1 MQSISRP
8 GAIAA
13 AIALSL
19 AATAARADDDAIVR
33 WKNIVGVI
41 TEKNV
46 SNMVAN
52 IDSGTFAWSVRS
64 GHARVDLM
72 TGHAAFEVEGLS
84 INGAQF
90 SGTPGPITDV
100 MGTLVCNAVDATQN
114 TPGSSK
120 IANTPSVPLNA
131 QGDAEFSGTIQ
142 NIPAPCNNPLF
153 LVRVAPPRP
162 AAQSAGGSPP
172 EPSERLATDG
182 AQNSDRYAF
191 RDEAGPASSLYG
203 SGWPKPM
210 SDAERAGSSDRPDRL
225 SANIEVEL

>member
-52 IDSGTFAWSVRS
+52 IDSGSFAWSARS

-100 MGTLVCNAVDATQN
+100 MGTLVCNAVDAT
-114 TPGSSK
+114 
-120 IANTPSVPLNA
+120 
-131 QGDAEFSGTIQ
+131 
-142 NIPAPCNNPLF
+142 
-153 LVRVAPPRP
+153 
-162 AAQSAGGSPP
+162 
-172 EPSERLATDG
+172 
-182 AQNSDRYAF
+182 
-191 RDEAGPASSLYG
+191 
-203 SGWPKPM
+203 
-210 SDAERAGSSDRPDRL
+210 
-225 SANIEVEL
+225 

>member
-1 MQSISRP
+1 MEQKVHSISRP

-13 AIALSL
+13 AIAISL
-19 AATAARADDDAIVR
+19 IATAARADDDAIVR
-33 WKNIVGVI
+33 FCFNDRAT

-72 TGHAAFEVEGLS
+72 TGHAAFEVEGLA

-100 MGTLVCNAVDATQN
+100 LGTLVCNAVDATQN
-114 TPGSSK
+114 TPGSSNF
-120 IANTPSVPLNA
+120 ANPRSVPLHA

-142 NIPAPCNNPLF
+142 NIPHPCNSPLF
-153 LVRVAPPRP
+153 LVRVAAPQASGAVGRWI
-162 AAQSAGGSPP
+162 ATGT
-172 EPSERLATDG
+172 ERTIGD
-182 AQNSDRYAF
+182 
-191 RDEAGPASSLYG
+191 
-203 SGWPKPM
+203 
-210 SDAERAGSSDRPDRL
+210 
-225 SANIEVEL
+225 

>member
-1 MQSISRP
+1 MEEKMQSISRP
-8 GAIAA
+8 GAVAA

-33 WKNIVGVI
+33 WRNIVGVI

-120 IANTPSVPLNA
+120 IANTGSVPLNA

-153 LVRVAPPRP
+153 LVRVATQATGAVGRWI
-162 AAQSAGGSPP
+162 ATGT
-172 EPSERLATDG
+172 ERTIGD
-182 AQNSDRYAF
+182 
-191 RDEAGPASSLYG
+191 
-203 SGWPKPM
+203 
-210 SDAERAGSSDRPDRL
+210 
-225 SANIEVEL
+225 

>member
-1 MQSISRP
+1 MEEKMQSISRP

-33 WKNIVGVI
+33 WRNIVGVI

-114 TPGSSK
+114 TPGSST
-120 IANTPSVPLNA
+120 IANTISVPLNA

-153 LVRVAPPRP
+153 LVRVATQATGAVGRWI
-162 AAQSAGGSPP
+162 ATGT
-172 EPSERLATDG
+172 ERTIGD
-182 AQNSDRYAF
+182 
-191 RDEAGPASSLYG
+191 
-203 SGWPKPM
+203 
-210 SDAERAGSSDRPDRL
+210 
-225 SANIEVEL
+225 